1 MPKRLRIALVG
12 LDHWYSAIG
21 LARSLAG
28 HESID
33 FVGLADINEAHAR
46 EVAEEICVSTWTTD
60 LMQFVNDPTVDVIA
74 SFVSVDKNPDIV
86 IPAAQVGKHIISVKP
101 LARTL
106 EEATRIVD
114 AVREAGVVFIPSE
127 SRSRQTEQNQYL
139 KQLVD
144 NGTLGTIVSGNFTLI
159 SSLPQGWPDGP
170 ADGGWWADPARV
182 PGGGWIDH
190 AIYQIDRLRWLLGER
205 VVAVSGRTA
214 NLIHKNL
221 GVEDY
226 GHAIVEFE
234 SGAMV
239 SIEDTWSGPAGSWR
253 ISSVLVGTEG
263 ALNIDTQSPQMSVFR
278 HGDNAGWQS
287 EPTPP
292 DNADLIQ
299 PLLDQITGQTSTSLG
314 SVEDAWDNLAVS
326 IAFYEAAASGG
337 TVAPKRLGQK

>member
-1 MPKRLRIALVG
+1 MTKTLRVALVG
-12 LDHWYSAIG
+12 LDHWYSAI
-21 LARSLAG
+21 SLAEALAQ

-33 FVGLADINEAHAR
+33 FVGLADSNEAHAR
-46 EVAEEICVSTWTTD
+46 EVAEKIGITNWTTD
-60 LMQFVNDPTVDVIA
+60 LKQFVTDPTVDVIA
-74 SFVSVDKNPDIV
+74 SFVSVDRNPDIV
-86 IPAAQVGKHIISVKP
+86 IPAAQSGKHIISVKP

-106 EEATRIVD
+106 EEATRIVE

-144 NGTLGTIVSGNFTLI
+144 DGTLGTIVSGNFTLV
-159 SSLPQGWPDGP
+159 SSLPQGWPGGP

-205 VVAVSGRTA
+205 VVSVSGKTA
-214 NLIHKNL
+214 NLIHKDL

-234 SGAMV
+234 SGAVV

-253 ISSVLVGTEG
+253 ITSVLVGTEG
-263 ALNIDTQSPQMSVFR
+263 ALNIDTLSPQMSVFR
-278 HGDNAGWQS
+278 KGDDGGWQS
-287 EPTPP
+287 EPTPS
-292 DNADLIQ
+292 DSSGSIQ
-299 PLLDQITGQTSTSLG
+299 PLLDQITGQSPTSLG
-314 SVEDAWDNLAVS
+314 TVEDAWDNLAVS
-326 IAFYEAAASGG
+326 LAFYEAAASGSA
-337 TVAPKRLGQK
+337 VAPQRLGQD